1 MNSNN
6 KKPHIAHI
14 AVEGRHTHADTHTR
28 TLTHTHT
35 RTCTHTHTHA
45 HTRTHTQHTH
55 THAHTQSTCDV
66 TEVIMEDMFVSCN
79 LDQKVGL

>member
-35 RTCTHTHTHA
+35 HTHA
-45 HTRTHTQHTH
+45 HTRTHMHTH